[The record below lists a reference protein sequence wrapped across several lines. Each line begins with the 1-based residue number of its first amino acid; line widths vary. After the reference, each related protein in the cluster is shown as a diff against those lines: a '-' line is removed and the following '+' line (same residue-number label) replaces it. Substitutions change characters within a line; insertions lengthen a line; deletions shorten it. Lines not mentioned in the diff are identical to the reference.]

1 LKLSARGEK
10 GKKKELFFLQILNR
24 IKKSLLIH
32 ERRKAMGALEF
43 FRPSL
48 KTLHGSLMDAV
59 KGLTDEQLHFRPLGK
74 GNHIG
79 FIFWHAVRTE
89 DSVMNFLLQKKPPV
103 WNAEEWDKKFGMDS
117 RVQGTGMSAEQAA
130 ALRISGLPDFLRYTE
145 NVFKA
150 SDAYLETLKEAE
162 LDRVEEFRFL
172 GKRSFGSVIGGIVLN
187 HSAGHLGEIWYV
199 KGLMGLKG
207 SPI

>member
-1 LKLSARGEK
+1 
-10 GKKKELFFLQILNR
+10 
-24 IKKSLLIH
+24 
-32 ERRKAMGALEF
+32 MGAVEF

-48 KTLHGSLMDAV
+48 KTLHGSLIDAV
-59 KGLTDEQLHFRPLGK
+59 KDLTDEQFHFRPLGK
-74 GNHIG
+74 GNHIV

-103 WNAEEWDKKFGMDS
+103 WNAEGWDKKFGMDP
-117 RVQGTGMSAEQAA
+117 RAQGTGMSPEQAA
-130 ALRISGLPDFLRYTE
+130 ALRISSLPDFLRYTE

-150 SDAYLETLKEAE
+150 SEAYLETLQEAE

-172 GKRSFGSVIGGIVLN
+172 GKRSFGSVIGEIVLN
-187 HSAGHLGEIWYV
+187 HGAGHLGEIWYV

-207 SPI
+207 SPV

>member
-1 LKLSARGEK
+1 
-10 GKKKELFFLQILNR
+10 
-24 IKKSLLIH
+24 
-32 ERRKAMGALEF
+32 MGALEF

-59 KGLTDEQLHFRPLGK
+59 KDLTDEQLHFRPLGK
-74 GNHIG
+74 GNHIA

-103 WNAEEWDKKFGMDS
+103 WNAEGWDKKFGMDP
-117 RVQGTGMSAEQAA
+117 RAQGTGMSAEQAA
-130 ALRISGLPDFLRYTE
+130 ALRISGLADFLRYTE
-145 NVFKA
+145 KVFKA
-150 SDAYLETLKEAE
+150 SEAYLETLQEAE

-172 GKRSFGSVIGGIVLN
+172 GKRSFGSVIGGVILS
-187 HSAGHLGEIWYV
+187 HSSEHLGEIWYA

-207 SPI
+207 CPM